1 MQAAPR
7 PVEELSPEAAMEELA
22 ELARAI
28 AEADVAYHQADA
40 PKISDADYD
49 ALKRR
54 NAAIEARFPELRRP
68 DSPSARVGAAPAE
81 GFAKVRHARPMLSLE
96 NAFAEG
102 DVAEFAERIRRFL
115 NLGPDEPLAFTAEP
129 KIDGLSLSLRYEG
142 GRLVVAATRGDGETG
157 ENVTPNARTIGDIPD
172 ELTGAPEVLE
182 VRGEAY
188 MSHADFAALNA
199 RQAEAGG
206 RTFANPRN
214 AAAGSLRQLDAADQ
228 RGAAAALLR
237 LCLGRDLG
245 AARRHAERGD
255 RPAGQ
260 ARVRDQSADAALRRP
275 RGHAGAV
282 PRHRGAARDPRLR
295 HRRRGLQG
303 RPARPA
309 GAPRLPLD
317 HAALGA
323 RPQVLRRARLDPA
336 RGDRH
341 PGRPHRSALA
351 GRPAAAGDGR
361 RRRRAER
368 DAAQRRL
375 HRRARL
381 QGESRSARAATSGSA
396 TG

>member
-1 MQAAPR
+1 
-7 PVEELSPEAAMEELA
+7 
-22 ELARAI
+22 
-28 AEADVAYHQADA
+28 
-40 PKISDADYD
+40 
-49 ALKRR
+49 
-54 NAAIEARFPELRRP
+54 
-68 DSPSARVGAAPAE
+68 
-81 GFAKVRHARPMLSLE
+81 MLSLE

-157 ENVTPNARTIGDIPD
+157 ENVTPNARTIADIPD

-214 AAAGSLRQLDAADQ
+214 AAAGSAAPARPADH

-260 ARVRDQSADAALRRP
+260 ARLRDQPADAAAATAPRRCWRSTAPSRRSARPSATTSTAWSTRSTGSTCRRGSASARP
-275 RGHAGAV
+275 RRAGRS
-282 PRHRGAARDPRLR
+282 PTSSP
-295 HRRRGLQG
+295 
-303 RPARPA
+303 PS
-309 GAPRLPLD
+309 APRP
-317 HAALGA
+317 GS
-323 RPQVLRRARLDPA
+323 RR
-336 RGDRH
+336 
-341 PGRPHRSALA
+341 ST
-351 GRPAAAGDGR
+351 
-361 RRRRAER
+361 
-368 DAAQRRL
+368 
-375 HRRARL
+375 
-381 QGESRSARAATSGSA
+381 SRSAAPARSRRSRGCCR
-396 TG
+396 